1 MLLLIFSHL
10 FVSCNFL
17 MNNKLILY
25 SGPTSPFG
33 RKVKIVSMVHEIDL
47 EEKIIN
53 VYEADF
59 LDKSNPLRKIPTL
72 LINNLSIIDSDT
84 ICLYFD
90 SITKKKSLFPK
101 DRYWQIMSLTSLAN
115 GLMEAVLER
124 FMEISRP
131 DNKQSKKYINK
142 LEKRTLRTIKWLEN
156 NWNNYN
162 ENDLTMDQIAIACA
176 LDYTSFR
183 FTKKWKD
190 DYSNLYKWLNIF
202 LKNNFMRSTLP
213 KIL

>member
-1 MLLLIFSHL
+1 
-10 FVSCNFL
+10 

-25 SGPTSPFG
+25 NGPTSPFG
-33 RKVKIVSMVHEIDL
+33 REVKIVSIVQEIDL

-53 VYEADF
+53 VYESDF
-59 LDKSNPLRKIPTL
+59 LDKNNPLRKIPTL
-72 LINNLSIIDSDT
+72 LINNLSIIDSDN

-90 SITKKKSLFPK
+90 SITNKKSLFPK

-115 GLMEAVLER
+115 GLMETVLER

-131 DNKQSKKYINK
+131 DHEQSKKFINK
-142 LEKRTLRTIKWLEN
+142 LETTALRTINWLEN

-162 ENDLTMDQIAIACA
+162 EEYLTMDQIAVACA

-183 FTKKWKD
+183 FTNKWKND
-190 DYSNLYKWLNIF
+190 HSDLNKWFNNF
-202 LKNNFMRSTLP
+202 LKNDFMESTSP
-213 KIL
+213 KI

>member
-1 MLLLIFSHL
+1 
-10 FVSCNFL
+10 

-25 SGPTSPFG
+25 NGPTSPFG
-33 RKVKIVSMVHEIDL
+33 RKVKIVSIIYEIDL
-47 EEKIIN
+47 EEILIN

-72 LINNLSIIDSDT
+72 LVNNLSVIDSDN

-90 SITKKKSLFPK
+90 SITNKKSLFPE

-131 DNKQSKKYINK
+131 DHEQSKKFINK
-142 LEKRTLRTIKWLEN
+142 LETRALRTINWLEN

-162 ENDLTMDQIAIACA
+162 EEYLTMDKIAIACA

-183 FTKKWKD
+183 FSNKWKND
-190 DYSNLYKWLNIF
+190 HSKLDKWFNNF
-202 LKNNFMRSTLP
+202 LKNDFMESTSP
-213 KIL
+213 KI

>member
-1 MLLLIFSHL
+1 MLLLILSHL

-25 SGPTSPFG
+25 NGPSSPFG
-33 RKVKIVSMVHEIDL
+33 RKVKIASIVQEIDL

-72 LINNLSIIDSDT
+72 LINNLTIIDSDN

-90 SITKKKSLFPK
+90 SITKKNTLFPMGK
-101 DRYWQIMSLTSLAN
+101 YWQIMSYTSIAN

-124 FMEISRP
+124 FMEISRLE
-131 DNKQSKKYINK
+131 QSFFHLLVN
-142 LEKRTLRTIKWLEN
+142 LREV
-156 NWNNYN
+156 
-162 ENDLTMDQIAIACA
+162 
-176 LDYTSFR
+176 
-183 FTKKWKD
+183 
-190 DYSNLYKWLNIF
+190 
-202 LKNNFMRSTLP
+202 
-213 KIL
+213 

>member
-1 MLLLIFSHL
+1 
-10 FVSCNFL
+10 

-25 SGPTSPFG
+25 NGPTSPFG
-33 RKVKIVSMVHEIDL
+33 RKVKIVSIVQEINL

-53 VYEADF
+53 VYESDF
-59 LDKSNPLRKIPTL
+59 LDKNNPLRKIPTL
-72 LINNLSIIDSDT
+72 LINNLSIIDSDN

-90 SITKKKSLFPK
+90 SITNKKSLFPK
-101 DRYWQIMSLTSLAN
+101 DRYWQIMSLTSVAN

-131 DNKQSKKYINK
+131 DHEQSKKFINK
-142 LEKRTLRTIKWLEN
+142 LETRALRTINWLEN

-162 ENDLTMDQIAIACA
+162 EEYLTMDKIAIACA

-183 FTKKWKD
+183 FSNKWKND
-190 DYSNLYKWLNIF
+190 HSNLDKWFNNF
-202 LKNNFMRSTLP
+202 LKNDFMESTSP

>member
-1 MLLLIFSHL
+1 
-10 FVSCNFL
+10 

-25 SGPTSPFG
+25 NGPTSPFG
-33 RKVKIVSMVHEIDL
+33 RKVKIASIVQEIDL

-72 LINNLSIIDSDT
+72 LVNNLSIIDSDN

-90 SITKKKSLFPK
+90 SIGNNKSLFPK
-101 DRYWQIMSLTSLAN
+101 DRYWQIMSLTSIAN
-115 GLMEAVLER
+115 GLMEGVLER
-124 FMEISRP
+124 FMELSRP
-131 DNKQSKKYINK
+131 KQEQSKKFINK
-142 LEKRTLRTIKWLEN
+142 LETRAIRTINWLEN

-162 ENDLTMDQIAIACA
+162 EEYLTMDKIAIACA

-183 FTKKWKD
+183 FSNKWKND
-190 DYSNLYKWLNIF
+190 CPNLIKWFNNF
-202 LKNNFMRSTLP
+202 LKNDFMESTSP

>member
-1 MLLLIFSHL
+1 
-10 FVSCNFL
+10 

-25 SGPTSPFG
+25 NGPTSPFG
-33 RKVKIVSMVHEIDL
+33 RKVKIVSIVQEIDL

-72 LINNLSIIDSDT
+72 LINNLSIIDSDN

-131 DNKQSKKYINK
+131 DHEQSKKFINK
-142 LEKRTLRTIKWLEN
+142 LETRALRTINWLEN

-162 ENDLTMDQIAIACA
+162 EEYLTMDKIAIACA

-183 FTKKWKD
+183 FSNKWKNDHSNLKKW
-190 DYSNLYKWLNIF
+190 YNNF
-202 LKNNFMRSTLP
+202 LKNDFMESTSP

>member
-1 MLLLIFSHL
+1 
-10 FVSCNFL
+10 

-25 SGPTSPFG
+25 NGPTSPFG
-33 RKVKIVSMVHEIDL
+33 RKVKIVSIVQEIDL

-72 LINNLSIIDSDT
+72 LINNLSIIDSDN

-90 SITKKKSLFPK
+90 SITNKKSLFPK

-131 DNKQSKKYINK
+131 DHEQSKKFINK
-142 LEKRTLRTIKWLEN
+142 LETRALRTINWLEN

-162 ENDLTMDQIAIACA
+162 EEYLTMDKIAIACA

-183 FTKKWKD
+183 FSNKWKND
-190 DYSNLYKWLNIF
+190 HSNLDKWFNNF
-202 LKNNFMRSTLP
+202 LKNDFMESTSP

>member
-1 MLLLIFSHL
+1 
-10 FVSCNFL
+10 
-17 MNNKLILY
+17 MNNKLTLY
-25 SGPTSPFG
+25 NGPTSPFG
-33 RKVKIVSMVHEIDL
+33 RKVKIVSIVQEIDL

-72 LINNLSIIDSDT
+72 LINNLSIIDSDN

-90 SITKKKSLFPK
+90 SITNKKSLFPE

-131 DNKQSKKYINK
+131 DHEQSKKFINK
-142 LEKRTLRTIKWLEN
+142 LETRALRTINWLEN

-162 ENDLTMDQIAIACA
+162 EEYLTMDQIAVACA

-183 FTKKWKD
+183 FTNKWKND
-190 DYSNLYKWLNIF
+190 HSNLDKWFNNF
-202 LKNNFMRSTLP
+202 LKNDFMESTSP
-213 KIL
+213 KI